1 MIIIRAR
8 VHARQG
14 FGRHSM
20 SMVFDNGDIH
30 HFFALQDGVHHSYTR
45 RFRGH
50 YQAAINRELTRHN
63 AEVLPRQADWYDEL
77 IRDSA
82 IPRSVVEADA
92 RIDSR
97 M

>member
-1 MIIIRAR
+1 MMIIRAR
-8 VHARQG
+8 VDTRKG

-30 HFFALQDGVHHSYTR
+30 HFFALHDGVHHSYTR
-45 RFRGH
+45 QFRGR
-50 YQAAINRELTRHN
+50 YPSAINRELTRPN

-77 IRDSA
+77 MRDCN
-82 IPRSVVEADA
+82 IPRSVVEANA

-97 M
+97 L

>member
-1 MIIIRAR
+1 MMIIRAR
-8 VHARQG
+8 VDTRKG

-30 HFFALQDGVHHSYTR
+30 HFFALHDGVHHSYTR
-45 RFRGH
+45 QFRGR
-50 YQAAINRELTRHN
+50 YPSAINRELTRPN

-77 IRDSA
+77 MRDSN
-82 IPRSVVEADA
+82 IPRSGVDADA

-97 M
+97 L